1 MDWDLVKRELERTQ
15 HDPRPGAHAES
26 ILRDVGIVAA
36 RSH

>member
-1 MDWDLVKRELERTQ
+1 MDWDRVEAELTRTQ
-15 HDPRPGAHAES
+15 GQGRTGPHAEN